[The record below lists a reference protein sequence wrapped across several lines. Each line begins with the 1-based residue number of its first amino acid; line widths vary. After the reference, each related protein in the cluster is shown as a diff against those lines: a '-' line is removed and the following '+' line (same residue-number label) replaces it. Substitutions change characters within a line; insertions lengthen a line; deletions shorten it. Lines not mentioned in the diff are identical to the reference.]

1 MRSQVTRKTIF
12 TVPFY
17 RAYGAQLLCLHGC
30 YTGGYKVGVVTPAQP
45 TSSHMIFHYSSAS
58 LCTTEKKDENR
69 ETDLKNKRELL
80 SLPGVI
86 SLYLLFHVELS

>member
-1 MRSQVTRKTIF
+1 
-12 TVPFY
+12 
-17 RAYGAQLLCLHGC
+17 
-30 YTGGYKVGVVTPAQP
+30 
-45 TSSHMIFHYSSAS
+45 MIFHYSSAS
-58 LCTTEKKDENR
+58 FYTTEKKDKNR